1 MFADQAGGTWTLALM
16 RHAKSDWSDELLSDH
31 DRPLNA
37 RGQRDAPRMAHWLD
51 QQGFLPEVILAS
63 TAVRVRETVAALLAC
78 WSHRPLVMFSQSLY
92 LANPQ
97 TILQHLRNEAF
108 TADGQRPRMAMV
120 VAHNP
125 GLEYLAS
132 NLLGKATRMPTAAI
146 ALLQCEPIDE
156 TEVRGL
162 GVRRCI
168 AVARPKEMFALESNS
183 HCDTDSD

>member
-1 MFADQAGGTWTLALM
+1 MVADQAGGTWTLALM
-16 RHAKSDWSDELLSDH
+16 RHAKSDWADEMLSDH

-37 RGQRDAPRMAHWLD
+37 RGQRDAPRMARWLAE
-51 QQGFLPEVILAS
+51 QGFLPEVILAS
-63 TAVRVRETVAALLAC
+63 TAVRVQETVAAMLAC

-92 LANPQ
+92 LAPPQ
-97 TILQHLRNEAF
+97 TILQHVRAEAF
-108 TADGQRPRMAMV
+108 TAEGQRPRMAMV

-156 TEVRGL
+156 AAAQGL

-168 AVARPKEMFALESNS
+168 TVAPPKELAFDSRPPCEA
-183 HCDTDSD
+183 DSD